1 MRNGCAAGD
10 HEVSLT
16 TVTGEPT
23 RFFAA
28 LVCGPV
34 IGILVYVVLL
44 RLTKSLAAGDLIM
57 LGKFESRIP
66 LRLRRPCREILKWIA
81 GGTAH
86 SRVLSC
92 RR

>member
-1 MRNGCAAGD
+1 MRNGCATGD
-10 HEVSLT
+10 HEVSLAT
-16 TVTGEPT
+16 ATGEAT
-23 RFFAA
+23 QFFAA

-57 LGKFESRIP
+57 LGQFESRIP

-81 GGTAH
+81 CGTAH
-86 SRVLSC
+86 SRLLSC
-92 RR
+92 R